1 MPVSSAT
8 LASGC
13 TVASWCRDA
22 VQAST
27 GRAAIAAS
35 SVSVMV
41 PPDGVVHRAPA
52 GVEGLRRPRAHHID
66 AALPATDWRTV
77 RIDRAGRYRHPRLHE
92 DLVTLQ
98 QITAK

>member
-66 AALPATDWRTV
+66 ALTDDAGLAFILGLNALPKATHLGTYS
-77 RIDRAGRYRHPRLHE
+77 YRVHR
-92 DLVTLQ
+92 
-98 QITAK
+98 